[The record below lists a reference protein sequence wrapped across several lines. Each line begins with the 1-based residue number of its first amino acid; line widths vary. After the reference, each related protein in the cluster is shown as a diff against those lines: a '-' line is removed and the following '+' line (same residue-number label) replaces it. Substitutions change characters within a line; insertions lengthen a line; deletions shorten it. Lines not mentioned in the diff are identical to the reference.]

1 MGDQMKFTGTYAM
14 LETAGQRLA
23 LVIPPTPHE
32 VCEEMDQALE
42 ADRVGFLCSPVSGG
56 NVRVETVQGAADT
69 NLFRAAGYFYAKQ
82 QGMTGMA
89 FVLTE
94 GSGIPD
100 ARAVVANVEHETA
113 SAVLPLPERL
123 ELRETGADAVLDGVV
138 YHVTTGDEAFSDGVT
153 VHLDPADSSID
164 CAFAEA
170 AAAAAIYLTRDL
182 QDGTMELNIG
192 VGDKVLEIGLRK
204 DAGEV
209 TGLSVG
215 GELRLMNLRLWELNV

>member
-1 MGDQMKFTGTYAM
+1 MKFTGTYAI

-32 VCEEMDQALE
+32 VCEEMDQALD
-42 ADRVGFLCSPVSGG
+42 ADCVGFLCNGANGG
-56 NVRVETVQGAADT
+56 SVRVECVRGAADT
-69 NLFRAAGYFYAKQ
+69 NLLRAAGYFYAKQ

-94 GSGIPD
+94 GSGISDP
-100 ARAVVANVEHETA
+100 RAVVANVERETA

-123 ELRETGADAVLDGVV
+123 QLRETGADAVLDGVL
-138 YHVTTGDEAFSDGVT
+138 YHVTTEDETFSDGVT
-153 VHLDPADSSID
+153 VRLNPADSSID
-164 CAFAEA
+164 CSSAEA
-170 AAAAAIYLTRDL
+170 AAAAAIWLSRDL
-182 QDGTMELNIG
+182 RDGTMELNIG
-192 VGDKVLEIGLRK
+192 VGEKVLEIGLRK

-215 GELRLMNLRLWELNV
+215 GELRLLDVRVWELSV

>member
-1 MGDQMKFTGTYAM
+1 MGDFMKFTGTYAI

-32 VCEEMDQALE
+32 VCEEMDQALQ
-42 ADRVGFLCSPVSGG
+42 ADRVGFLCNPVSGG
-56 NVRVETVQGAADT
+56 NVRVECVRGNADT
-69 NLFRAAGYFYAKQ
+69 NLLRAAGYFYAKQ
-82 QGMTGMA
+82 QGMEGMS

-123 ELRETGADAVLDGVV
+123 EWRETGVDAALDGVL
-138 YHVTTGDEAFSDGVT
+138 YHVTTGDESFSDGVT

-164 CAFAEA
+164 CNSAEA
-170 AAAAAIYLTRDL
+170 AAAAAIWLTRDL

-215 GELRLMNLRLWELNV
+215 GEMRLLDVRVWELSV

>member
-1 MGDQMKFTGTYAM
+1 M

-32 VCEEMDQALE
+32 VCEEMDQALD
-42 ADRVGFLCSPVSGG
+42 ADRVGFLCNPSKGG
-56 NVRVETVQGAADT
+56 SVRVETVKGAADT
-69 NLFRAAGYFYAKQ
+69 NLLRAAGYFYAKQ

-89 FVLTE
+89 FILTE

-100 ARAVVANVEHETA
+100 ARAVVANVEHESA

-123 ELRETGADAVLDGVV
+123 NFRQTGVDAVLDGVL
-138 YHVTTGDEAFSDGVT
+138 YHVTTNDETFADGVT
-153 VHLDPADSSID
+153 VHLNPVDSSID
-164 CAFAEA
+164 CSASEA
-170 AAAAAIYLTRDL
+170 AAAAGIWLTRDL

-192 VGDKVLEIGLRK
+192 VGDKILEIGLRK
-204 DAGEV
+204 DGGAV

-215 GELRLMNLRLWELNV
+215 GELRLLDVRVWEISV